1 MILIFF
7 KGPTYI
13 CIFSILIAHTTSSIE
28 FQSVLQYSGM
38 WQKEKKRKFDSYY
51 LKIRMVKNLE
61 NSTMA
66 FIQCVLEVKL
76 AKTSLEF

>member
-1 MILIFF
+1 
-7 KGPTYI
+7 
-13 CIFSILIAHTTSSIE
+13 
-28 FQSVLQYSGM
+28 M